1 MQINKKYGYIRVS
14 SKSQESNSSIKYKK
28 EQLIQNGIQP
38 ENIRIEVGSAT
49 NEIKNRLVF
58 QKLIQEELK
67 SNDLLM
73 VPKIDRCSRNTL
85 KFLKLQDIL
94 FKKNIT
100 FVALDLPTSIDLAT
114 NKLIAT
120 TLSGIAE
127 FENNRRKER
136 QKQGIRAAQKE
147 GKYTGRK
154 SIINKTLIQKVKNLK
169 ENKNL
174 SVTEIAKVLGISRP
188 TIYKILKQELN
199 YVPYN
204 RLVKAT
210 KGETNESTFE
220 SENLV
225 VDWIGFNIQGL
236 LDRKQVKQIAKYLFQ
251 NFGFNSTFAVRSD
264 GKEEILFNDSKNKD
278 QVFFKIYKYSNIYWD
293 GIKIDF
299 SGHNGHQF
307 YKVIVANQV
316 NWKVFN
322 HQKDIRLSRL
332 DLCYSC
338 KKTNDKINFE
348 SFLKQ
353 CYDKVARNKA
363 IKNTSLQQNSL
374 SWIFKIGK

>member
-14 SKSQESNSSIKYKK
+14 SKSQESNSSIKYQK
-28 EQLIQNGIQP
+28 EQLIQKGIQP

-73 VPKIDRCSRNTL
+73 VTKIDRCSRNTL
-85 KFLKLQDIL
+85 EFLKLQDIL

-136 QKQGIRAAQKE
+136 QKQGIRAAQQQ

-154 SIINKTLIQKVKNLK
+154 SVINQTLIQKVKNLK

-210 KGETNESTFE
+210 KGETN
-220 SENLV
+220 
-225 VDWIGFNIQGL
+225 
-236 LDRKQVKQIAKYLFQ
+236 A
-251 NFGFNSTFAVRSD
+251 
-264 GKEEILFNDSKNKD
+264 SK
-278 QVFFKIYKYSNIYWD
+278 
-293 GIKIDF
+293 
-299 SGHNGHQF
+299 
-307 YKVIVANQV
+307 
-316 NWKVFN
+316 
-322 HQKDIRLSRL
+322 
-332 DLCYSC
+332 
-338 KKTNDKINFE
+338 
-348 SFLKQ
+348 
-353 CYDKVARNKA
+353 
-363 IKNTSLQQNSL
+363 
-374 SWIFKIGK
+374 

>member
-1 MQINKKYGYIRVS
+1 MQIKKKYGYIRVS
-14 SKSQESNSSIKYKK
+14 SKSQESNSSIKSQK

-73 VPKIDRCSRNTL
+73 VTKIDRCSRNTL
-85 KFLKLQDIL
+85 EFLKLQDIL

-136 QKQGIRAAQKE
+136 QKQGIRAAQQE

-154 SIINKTLIQKVKNLK
+154 SIINQTLIQKVKNLK

-174 SVTEIAKVLGISRP
+174 SVSEIAKVLGISRP

-204 RLVKAT
+204 RLVK
-210 KGETNESTFE
+210 
-220 SENLV
+220 
-225 VDWIGFNIQGL
+225 
-236 LDRKQVKQIAKYLFQ
+236 
-251 NFGFNSTFAVRSD
+251 
-264 GKEEILFNDSKNKD
+264 ND
-278 QVFFKIYKYSNIYWD
+278 
-293 GIKIDF
+293 
-299 SGHNGHQF
+299 
-307 YKVIVANQV
+307 
-316 NWKVFN
+316 
-322 HQKDIRLSRL
+322 
-332 DLCYSC
+332 
-338 KKTNDKINFE
+338 T
-348 SFLKQ
+348 
-353 CYDKVARNKA
+353 
-363 IKNTSLQQNSL
+363 
-374 SWIFKIGK
+374 

>member
-14 SKSQESNSSIKYKK
+14 SKSQESNSSIKYQK

-73 VPKIDRCSRNTL
+73 VTKIDRCSRNTL
-85 KFLKLQDIL
+85 EFLKLQDIL
-94 FKKNIT
+94 FKRNIT

-136 QKQGIRAAQKE
+136 QKQGIRAAQQE

-154 SIINKTLIQKVKNLK
+154 SIINQTLIQKVKNLK

-174 SVTEIAKVLGISRP
+174 SVTEIEKVLGISRP

-210 KGETNESTFE
+210 KGETNET
-220 SENLV
+220 
-225 VDWIGFNIQGL
+225 
-236 LDRKQVKQIAKYLFQ
+236 K
-251 NFGFNSTFAVRSD
+251 
-264 GKEEILFNDSKNKD
+264 
-278 QVFFKIYKYSNIYWD
+278 
-293 GIKIDF
+293 
-299 SGHNGHQF
+299 
-307 YKVIVANQV
+307 
-316 NWKVFN
+316 
-322 HQKDIRLSRL
+322 
-332 DLCYSC
+332 
-338 KKTNDKINFE
+338 
-348 SFLKQ
+348 
-353 CYDKVARNKA
+353 
-363 IKNTSLQQNSL
+363 
-374 SWIFKIGK
+374 